1 MDKLNLRMA
10 GYDYLIEK
18 YQIKVIQQNHISII
32 SDSNIFRTN
41 NNDGVTEEIFPNSYW
56 PGTADFDQLEFALK
70 YDGINLG
77 IIFSLFEVI
86 DQKEL
91 ISYIKSKPTGK
102 YARRIWF
109 LFEYL
114 TGITLPLENLKIGNY
129 IEILEPDL
137 YYTTE
142 KGERVQRFRITNN
155 LLGTKDFCPIVRRSE
170 KLKKAESENLNKKCE
185 SVAKSY
191 PPQLLRRA
199 LSYLYSKETKSSFE
213 IENIKPTASRTEK
226 FVNLLELAE
235 KQDFCKK
242 QQLIELQ
249 NRIVDQRFIDNDYR
263 RSQNYIGQAVEYQK
277 EIIHYIC
284 PKPEDVSELMN
295 GLLSSHLRMKENG
308 ISALIHTA
316 VISYGFVF
324 IHPFED
330 GNGRIH
336 RFLIHNLLSI
346 RGMIPQGLM
355 FPVSAAILKNPAE
368 YDRSLESFSRP
379 LLKQIEYSLDNN
391 GKMSINGETGHF
403 YKYIDMTPQA
413 EALAEFVKLTIEIE
427 LVEELNF
434 LANYDKARLGIQEII
449 DMPDNLIDLFIK
461 LSLQNKGY
469 LSVRKRQTHFVFLTD
484 EELKSMEKVIM
495 TVYFK

>member
-56 PGTADFDQLEFALK
+56 PGTADFDQLEFTLK